1 MAQANAMRGIKR
13 FSKTHQIMFE
23 KLAHIVLPSFLLLA
37 FGISAAT
44 ETPAA
49 RSETAPAEIS
59 YLCQLADGRSVRTAL
74 PQGRC
79 RPVAKSLAEEEA
91 DLPKQAAAAS
101 APVAAAPAST
111 PVSQTADKADT
122 GNSELPAVWQ
132 EAVAAASDV
141 EISKPVPMRV
151 TLRHQPE
158 PERRVPVV
166 RPAPVIA
173 AAKPLTPKEII
184 TRDIRREERALA
196 QAERELAT
204 ARRNNQS
211 DRAGNLQ
218 LQIADRRSGLQSL
231 RQELRRHQ

>member
-1 MAQANAMRGIKR
+1 
-13 FSKTHQIMFE
+13 MFE

-91 DLPKQAAAAS
+91 DLPKQTAVAS
-101 APVAAAPAST
+101 SPVAAASE
-111 PVSQTADKADT
+111 PVKQTADKADN
-122 GNSELPAVWQ
+122 GSSELPDVWQ

>member
-1 MAQANAMRGIKR
+1 
-13 FSKTHQIMFE
+13 MFE

-79 RPVAKSLAEEEA
+79 RPVAKSLTEEEA

-101 APVAAAPAST
+101 APVAAASV
-111 PVSQTADKADT
+111 PVSQAADKADT

>member
-1 MAQANAMRGIKR
+1 
-13 FSKTHQIMFE
+13 MFE

-79 RPVAKSLAEEEA
+79 RPVAKSLTEEEA

-101 APVAAAPAST
+101 DPVAAASVPAS
-111 PVSQTADKADT
+111 QAADKADAS
-122 GNSELPAVWQ
+122 NSELPAVWQ

-166 RPAPVIA
+166 RPAPLIA

>member
-1 MAQANAMRGIKR
+1 MPHGELTALAIHTK
-13 FSKTHQIMFE
+13 FMFE
-23 KLAHIVLPSFLLLA
+23 KLAHIVLPGFLLLA

-79 RPVAKSLAEEEA
+79 RPVAKSLADKEA
-91 DLPKQAAAAS
+91 DLSKQAAATPA
-101 APVAAAPAST
+101 VAASDPT
-111 PVSQTADKADT
+111 QQPVDKADA
-122 GNSELPAVWQ
+122 GSSELPDVWQ

-158 PERRVPVV
+158 PERRSTPH
-166 RPAPVIA
+166 PAPVIT

>member
-1 MAQANAMRGIKR
+1 
-13 FSKTHQIMFE
+13 MFE

-49 RSETAPAEIS
+49 RSESAPAEIS

-79 RPVAKSLAEEEA
+79 RPVAKSLAEEES

-101 APVAAAPAST
+101 APVAAASA
-111 PVSQTADKADT
+111 PVSQAANKADA
-122 GNSELPAVWQ
+122 GSSELPAVWQ

-173 AAKPLTPKEII
+173 TAKPLTPKEII

>member
-1 MAQANAMRGIKR
+1 
-13 FSKTHQIMFE
+13 MFE
-23 KLAHIVLPSFLLLA
+23 KLAHIVLPGFLLLA

-44 ETPAA
+44 ETPTA

-79 RPVAKSLAEEEA
+79 RPVAKSLAEEES

-101 APVAAAPAST
+101 ASVAAASA
-111 PVSQTADKADT
+111 PVSQAANKADA
-122 GNSELPAVWQ
+122 GSSELPAVWQ

-173 AAKPLTPKEII
+173 TAKPLTPKEII

>member
-1 MAQANAMRGIKR
+1 
-13 FSKTHQIMFE
+13 MFE
-23 KLAHIVLPSFLLLA
+23 KLAHIVLPGFLLLA

-79 RPVAKSLAEEEA
+79 RPVAKSLTEEEA

-101 APVAAAPAST
+101 APVAAASV
-111 PVSQTADKADT
+111 PVSQAADKADT

>member
-1 MAQANAMRGIKR
+1 
-13 FSKTHQIMFE
+13 MFE
-23 KLAHIVLPSFLLLA
+23 KLAHIVLPGFLLLA

-44 ETPAA
+44 EPPAA

-91 DLPKQAAAAS
+91 DLPKQTAVAS
-101 APVAAAPAST
+101 SPVAAASE
-111 PVSQTADKADT
+111 PVKQTADKADN
-122 GNSELPAVWQ
+122 GSSELPDVWQ

-204 ARRNNQS
+204 ARRNNQP

>member
-1 MAQANAMRGIKR
+1 
-13 FSKTHQIMFE
+13 MFE
-23 KLAHIVLPSFLLLA
+23 KLAHIVLPNFLLLA

-101 APVAAAPAST
+101 APVAAASASA
-111 PVSQTADKADT
+111 PVRQAADKADASS
-122 GNSELPAVWQ
+122 SELPDVWQ

-158 PERRVPVV
+158 PERRVPAV

>member
-1 MAQANAMRGIKR
+1 MTERN
-13 FSKTHQIMFE
+13 THTMFE
-23 KLAHIVLPSFLLLA
+23 KAIHLILPAVLLAA

-49 RSETAPAEIS
+49 EPKAPAEIA
-59 YLCQLADGRSVRTAL
+59 YLCQLPNGQSVRTAL

-79 RPVAKSLAEEEA
+79 RPVRADSQTAE
-91 DLPKQAAAAS
+91 AS
-101 APVAAAPAST
+101 APAAPPAAT
-111 PVSQTADKADT
+111 VAIPNGRPAKEQADN
-122 GNSELPAVWQ
+122 GELPAVWQ

-141 EISKPVPMRV
+141 QLAQPVPMRV
-151 TLRHQPE
+151 TLRQQPMR
-158 PERRVPVV
+158 PAAAVI

-196 QAERELAT
+196 QAERELAS
-204 ARRNNQS
+204 ARRHNQPS
-211 DRAGNLQ
+211 RADSLQ
-218 LQIADRRSGLQSL
+218 IQIADRRSGLHSL

>member
-1 MAQANAMRGIKR
+1 MPYGELNALAIHTK
-13 FSKTHQIMFE
+13 IMFE

-91 DLPKQAAAAS
+91 DLPKQAAVAS
-101 APVAAAPAST
+101 SPVAAASE
-111 PVSQTADKADT
+111 PVKQTADKADN
-122 GNSELPAVWQ
+122 GSSELPDVWQ

-158 PERRVPVV
+158 PERRIPVV

>member
-1 MAQANAMRGIKR
+1 
-13 FSKTHQIMFE
+13 MFE

-91 DLPKQAAAAS
+91 DLPKQTDVAS
-101 APVAAAPAST
+101 SPVAAASE
-111 PVSQTADKADT
+111 PVKQTADKADN
-122 GNSELPAVWQ
+122 GSSELPDVWQ

-158 PERRVPVV
+158 PEHHVPVV

>member
-1 MAQANAMRGIKR
+1 ML
-13 FSKTHQIMFE
+13 E
-23 KLAHIVLPSFLLLA
+23 ELAHIALPGFLLLA
-37 FGISAAT
+37 FSISAAT
-44 ETPAA
+44 ETSTA

-59 YLCQLADGRSVRTAL
+59 YLCQLADGRSVRTSL

-79 RPVAKSLAEEEA
+79 RPVTKSLVEEEA
-91 DLPKQAAAAS
+91 DLPKQAAAVFAPVVAAS
-101 APVAAAPAST
+101 ASASQPAN
-111 PVSQTADKADT
+111 KAD
-122 GNSELPAVWQ
+122 GGSSELPAIWQ

-158 PERRVPVV
+158 RRAPVY
-166 RPAPVIA
+166 PAPVI

-184 TRDIRREERALA
+184 ARDIRREERALA
-196 QAERELAT
+196 QVERELAT

>member
-1 MAQANAMRGIKR
+1 
-13 FSKTHQIMFE
+13 MFE

-44 ETPAA
+44 ETPAT

-101 APVAAAPAST
+101 APVAAASAPAS
-111 PVSQTADKADT
+111 QAADKADA

-158 PERRVPVV
+158 PERRVPIV

>member
-1 MAQANAMRGIKR
+1 
-13 FSKTHQIMFE
+13 MFE

-49 RSETAPAEIS
+49 RSESAPAEIS

-79 RPVAKSLAEEEA
+79 RPVAKSLAEEES

-101 APVAAAPAST
+101 APVAAASA
-111 PVSQTADKADT
+111 PVSQAANKADA
-122 GNSELPAVWQ
+122 GSSELPAVWQ

-173 AAKPLTPKEII
+173 TAKPLTPKEII

-211 DRAGNLQ
+211 ARASNLQ

>member
-1 MAQANAMRGIKR
+1 ML
-13 FSKTHQIMFE
+13 E
-23 KLAHIVLPSFLLLA
+23 ELAHIALPGFLLLA
-37 FGISAAT
+37 FSISAAT
-44 ETPAA
+44 KTPAA
-49 RSETAPAEIS
+49 RSESAPAEIS
-59 YLCQLADGRSVRTAL
+59 YLCQLADGRSVRTSL

-79 RPVAKSLAEEEA
+79 RPVTKSLVEEEA
-91 DLPKQAAAAS
+91 DLPKQAAAVS
-101 APVAAAPAST
+101 APVVAASASA
-111 PVSQTADKADT
+111 SQPADKAD
-122 GNSELPAVWQ
+122 GGSSELPAMWQ

-158 PERRVPVV
+158 RRAPVY
-166 RPAPVIA
+166 PAPVIA
-173 AAKPLTPKEII
+173 ATKPLTPKEII
-184 TRDIRREERALA
+184 ARDIRREERALA
-196 QAERELAT
+196 RVERELAT

>member
-1 MAQANAMRGIKR
+1 
-13 FSKTHQIMFE
+13 MFE

-49 RSETAPAEIS
+49 RSESAPAEIS

-101 APVAAAPAST
+101 APVAAASA
-111 PVSQTADKADT
+111 PVSQAADKADA
-122 GNSELPAVWQ
+122 GSSELPAVWQ

-158 PERRVPVV
+158 PERRSIPVV

>member
-1 MAQANAMRGIKR
+1 
-13 FSKTHQIMFE
+13 MFE

-49 RSETAPAEIS
+49 RSESAPAEIS
-59 YLCQLADGRSVRTAL
+59 YLCQLADGCSVRTAL

-101 APVAAAPAST
+101 APVAAASA
-111 PVSQTADKADT
+111 PVSQAADKADA
-122 GNSELPAVWQ
+122 GSSELPAVWQ

-158 PERRVPVV
+158 PERRSTPIV

>member
-1 MAQANAMRGIKR
+1 
-13 FSKTHQIMFE
+13 MFE

-49 RSETAPAEIS
+49 RSESAPAEIS

-79 RPVAKSLAEEEA
+79 RPVAKSLAEEES

-101 APVAAAPAST
+101 ASVAAASA
-111 PVSQTADKADT
+111 PVSQAANKADA
-122 GNSELPAVWQ
+122 GSSELPAVWQ

-173 AAKPLTPKEII
+173 TAKPLTPKEII

>member
-1 MAQANAMRGIKR
+1 
-13 FSKTHQIMFE
+13 MFE

-44 ETPAA
+44 ETPAT

-91 DLPKQAAAAS
+91 DLPKQAAVAS
-101 APVAAAPAST
+101 SPVAAASE
-111 PVSQTADKADT
+111 PVKQTADKADN
-122 GNSELPAVWQ
+122 GSSELPDVWQ

-158 PERRVPVV
+158 PERRSTPH
-166 RPAPVIA
+166 PAPVIT

>member
-1 MAQANAMRGIKR
+1 MPYRELNALAIHTK
-13 FSKTHQIMFE
+13 FMFE
-23 KLAHIVLPSFLLLA
+23 KLAHIVLPGFLLLA

-44 ETPAA
+44 ETPAT

-101 APVAAAPAST
+101 APVAAASA
-111 PVSQTADKADT
+111 PVSQAADKADA
-122 GNSELPAVWQ
+122 GSSELPAVWQ

-158 PERRVPVV
+158 PERRSTPIV

>member
-1 MAQANAMRGIKR
+1 
-13 FSKTHQIMFE
+13 MFE
-23 KLAHIVLPSFLLLA
+23 KLAHIILPSFLLLA

-91 DLPKQAAAAS
+91 DLPKQAATAPATAAAAS
-101 APVAAAPAST
+101 APAGQA
-111 PVSQTADKADT
+111 ADKADA

-132 EAVAAASDV
+132 EAVAASDV

-158 PERRVPVV
+158 PERRSIPVV

-173 AAKPLTPKEII
+173 TAKPLTPKEII

>member
-1 MAQANAMRGIKR
+1 
-13 FSKTHQIMFE
+13 MFE

-49 RSETAPAEIS
+49 RSESAPAEIS

-101 APVAAAPAST
+101 APVAAASA
-111 PVSQTADKADT
+111 PVSQAADKADA
-122 GNSELPAVWQ
+122 GSSELPAVWQ